1 MIGNKNIKNPTVEYD
16 STYDVSF
23 RKINSTKNIKG
34 TSDTP
39 VSYADAVRNPSRKEI
54 VRENINVNLL
64 SSEGQAVGKPSGQDF
79 LRFIEI
85 K

>member
-1 MIGNKNIKNPTVEYD
+1 MEDD

-23 RKINSTKNIKG
+23 RKVNSTKNTKG

-39 VSYADAVRNPSRKEI
+39 MSYADAVRNPARKEI

-64 SSEGQAVGKPSGQDF
+64 SSMGQALGKPSGQEF
-79 LRFIEI
+79 VRFI
-85 K
+85 KLK